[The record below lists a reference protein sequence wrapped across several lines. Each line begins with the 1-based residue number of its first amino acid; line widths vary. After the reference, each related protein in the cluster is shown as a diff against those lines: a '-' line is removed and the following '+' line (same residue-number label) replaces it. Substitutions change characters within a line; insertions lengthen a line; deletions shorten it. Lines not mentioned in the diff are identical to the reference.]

1 THEAGA
7 KLIKGEVLGRLK
19 DKQGAD
25 AMLYAPAA
33 GAIFI
38 EKNDIYLLAPEYA
51 IQLGAGSVLHI
62 EEREVL
68 KANQLLC
75 EYDPYN
81 ALIIATHSGRLE
93 LVDVEDGKNLRV
105 EDTGDRTIGKLKK
118 IVAYKNEKLV
128 PRGHIYEKGKL
139 VAETPLPVGAILI
152 VDNGSTVQEGDIIAK
167 IESKAE
173 KTRDITGGLP
183 RIDELFEAR
192 HPKDPCHLAEI
203 DGLLRD
209 TGTIVREKRV
219 LNIIP
224 EGMHGDEAEDNS
236 VSISIP
242 LHKQIQVHDSEMVT
256 RGEPLDD
263 GVMDP
268 HDLLRI
274 MGEEI
279 AQRYL
284 IREIQEVYR
293 LQGVYINDKHIEIII
308 RQMMRKVEVTD
319 AGDTIFVPMSQV
331 DRAIF
336 KRENL
341 RVQRE
346 GGAEASATPI
356 LMGLTKA
363 SLNSESFLSAASFQE
378 TTRVL
383 TDAAIKGKDD
393 PLEGLKENIIIG
405 HLIPA
410 GTGMRDYRDV
420 RAYKAVMGD
429 LFYTEEELEQL
440 YQGGQDKPDE
450 VAALAPAGRAPE
462 EKDSEE
468 AEDDEE

>member
-1 THEAGA
+1 
-7 KLIKGEVLGRLK
+7 
-19 DKQGAD
+19 
-25 AMLYAPAA
+25 MLYSPAA
-33 GAIFI
+33 GTVFLD
-38 EKNDIYLLAPEYA
+38 KNEVYLLGPEYA

-62 EEREVL
+62 EENQIL
-68 KANQLLC
+68 KAAQLLC

-93 LVDVEDGKNLRV
+93 LVDVEDGKNLRI
-105 EDTGDRTIGKLKK
+105 EDTGDRTVGKLKK

-128 PRGHIYEKGKL
+128 PRAHIYEKGKL
-139 VAETPLPVGAILI
+139 VAETPLPVGAILSI
-152 VDNGSTVQEGDIIAK
+152 DNGSTVQEGDILAK

-192 HPKDPCHLAEI
+192 HPKDPCHLADI

-209 TGTIVREKRV
+209 TGEIVRDKRV
-219 LNIIP
+219 LRIIP
-224 EGMHGDEAEDNS
+224 EGMKGEDAEENA

-242 LHKQIQVHDSEMVT
+242 MHKQIQVHDGEMVI

-274 MGEEI
+274 MGEELT
-279 AQRYL
+279 QRFL
-284 IREIQEVYR
+284 TREIQEVYR

-319 AGDTIFVPMSQV
+319 PGDTIFVPMSQV

-336 KRENL
+336 KAENL
-341 RVQRE
+341 RVQRD
-346 GGAEASATPI
+346 GGAEATATPI

-410 GTGMRDYRDV
+410 GTGMRDYRDI

-429 LFYTEEELEQL
+429 LFYTEEELDQL
-440 YQGGQDKPDE
+440 YSGGEKPEE
-450 VAALAPAGRAPE
+450 VAALAPPGRPVGEDAE
-462 EKDSEE
+462 EEE
-468 AEDDEE
+468 SDEE